1 MIKHNK
7 FSSNNIIELEIEREK
22 TRQLELIKDIK
33 KMELRLLTNEKYKKK
48 RKNKYDV
55 FKMFD
60 SLNDNNSSTEDSSA
74 DNSSTDTDTDTDQN
88 DLEIDIKSSNKT
100 KKNTLDETDSECSDS
115 NIDTISMCSSYSI
128 EKYEEIELIK
138 YN

>member
-22 TRQLELIKDIK
+22 TRQLELIRDIK

-48 RKNKYDV
+48 TKNKYDV

-60 SLNDNNSSTEDSSA
+60 SLNNHFKKHHI
-74 DNSSTDTDTDTDQN
+74 QN
-88 DLEIDIKSSNKT
+88 LLLLMIQFFH
-100 KKNTLDETDSECSDS
+100 
-115 NIDTISMCSSYSI
+115 YH
-128 EKYEEIELIK
+128 
-138 YN
+138 

>member
-22 TRQLELIKDIK
+22 TRQLELIRDIK

-48 RKNKYDV
+48 TKNKYDV

-60 SLNDNNSSTEDSSA
+60 SLNSNSSSEDSSTEI
-74 DNSSTDTDTDTDQN
+74 DTDTDKN
-88 DLEIDIKSSNKT
+88 DLEIDMKTFNKT
-100 KKNTLDETDSECSDS
+100 KKNTLDESESECSDS

-128 EKYEEIELIK
+128 EKYEEIELIRSK
-138 YN
+138 

>member
-22 TRQLELIKDIK
+22 TRQLELIRDIK

-48 RKNKYDV
+48 TKNKYDV

-60 SLNDNNSSTEDSSA
+60 SLNSNSSSED
-74 DNSSTDTDTDTDQN
+74 SSTDTDTEQH
-88 DLEIDIKSSNKT
+88 DLEIDMKTHNKNR
-100 KKNTLDETDSECSDS
+100 KKNLDESASESECSDS

-128 EKYEEIELIK
+128 EKYEEIELLRT
-138 YN
+138 N

>member
-22 TRQLELIKDIK
+22 TRQLELIRDIK

-48 RKNKYDV
+48 TKNKYDV

-60 SLNDNNSSTEDSSA
+60 SLNSNSSSEDSSTEI
-74 DNSSTDTDTDTDQN
+74 DTDTDKN
-88 DLEIDIKSSNKT
+88 DLEINMKTFNKT
-100 KKNTLDETDSECSDS
+100 KKNTLDESESECSDS

-128 EKYEEIELIK
+128 EKYEEIELLRT
-138 YN
+138 N

>member
-22 TRQLELIKDIK
+22 TRQLELIRDIK

-48 RKNKYDV
+48 TKNKYDV

-60 SLNDNNSSTEDSSA
+60 SLNSNSSTED
-74 DNSSTDTDTDTDQN
+74 SSTDTDTDTEQN
-88 DLEIDIKSSNKT
+88 DLEINMKTHNKTKT
-100 KKNTLDETDSECSDS
+100 KKNRLDETDSECSDS

-138 YN
+138 HN

>member
-48 RKNKYDV
+48 TKNKYDV

-60 SLNDNNSSTEDSSA
+60 SLNDTNSSTEDSS
-74 DNSSTDTDTDTDQN
+74 TDSEEDSN
-88 DLEIDIKSSNKT
+88 DLEINMKTHNKNR
-100 KKNTLDETDSECSDS
+100 KKNLDESESASECSDS

-138 YN
+138 HN